1 MTTQI
6 INITDKGAVYK
17 TAPNKKYSVVC
28 TAKKLLKFA
37 FKYALNVHTERAS
50 TGTIY
55 ITFTYVGVTY
65 RIRISD
71 HSERINGLL
80 NLNDNNLNVVS
91 NNVYFQVLNNDTRQR
106 LYNYFNI

>member
-17 TAPNKKYSVVC
+17 TAPNRKYSIPC
-28 TAKKLLKFA
+28 TAKKVLKFA
-37 FKYALNVHTERAS
+37 FVNANDVHTERAT

-55 ITFTYVGVTY
+55 ITFILQGISY

-71 HSERINGLL
+71 HSERIDGLL
-80 NLNDNNLNVVS
+80 NLNDNSLNIVS
-91 NNVYFQVLNNDTRQR
+91 NNVYFQVLNNETRQK